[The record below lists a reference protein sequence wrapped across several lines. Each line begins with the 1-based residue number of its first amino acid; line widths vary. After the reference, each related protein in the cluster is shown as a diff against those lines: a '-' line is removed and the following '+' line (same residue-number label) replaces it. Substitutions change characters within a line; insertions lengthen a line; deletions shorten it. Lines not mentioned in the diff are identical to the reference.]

1 MINFIWLLW
10 LLATTAQLSVCRA
23 KYRVMELTGRYWNP
37 MQEGLFDLSPELEVI
52 ESLKSAF

>member
-1 MINFIWLLW
+1 MINFVW
-10 LLATTAQLSVCRA
+10 LLATTAQLSVCSA
-23 KYRVMELTGRYWNP
+23 KYRLMALTGRYWNP